1 MKKPFKKLFG
11 YRVYLL
17 APEIGSSKVVLSGE
31 AKKEV
36 VKAKMKD
43 FMRLKVYAV
52 GSLVDSV
59 KEGDEVLIGDRA
71 LSNSPII
78 DLTDDLS
85 VILIDVH
92 EIIHIW

>member
-1 MKKPFKKLFG
+1 MERKIG
-11 YRVYLL
+11 YRCQFCKS
-17 APEIGSSKVVLSGE
+17 EE
-31 AKKEV
+31 
-36 VKAKMKD
+36 D
-43 FMRLKVYAV
+43 AV

-59 KEGDEVLIGDRA
+59 KEGDEVLVGDRA